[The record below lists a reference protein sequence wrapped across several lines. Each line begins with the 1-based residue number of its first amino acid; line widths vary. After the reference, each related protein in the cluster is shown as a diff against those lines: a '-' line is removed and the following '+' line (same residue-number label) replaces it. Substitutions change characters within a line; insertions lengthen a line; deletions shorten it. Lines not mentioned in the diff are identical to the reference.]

1 MSATLPRDIGRELAA
16 LRERAYGPDADI
28 AMDPGA
34 TARLAELEALVREGE
49 ISAARQSKTDDTA
62 DTPLTTSGGGVLSG
76 ADGAGAGDNPSLG
89 TETSAEEPLLP
100 PPAAAWWRHPGVFGA
115 AGLALAVGLGLGLA
129 LPAVWTDRPDF
140 IAGVDRDA
148 PVDPTE
154 AWIRQAERALDVDA
168 GNLRQYEQVQGVTM
182 WTGTNAVGAR
192 CLIVA
197 WGELWGNGSCT
208 PAPLD
213 PVVDFRVNPDIPMP
227 LAAPLDEGG
236 VVRFVAR
243 GDVVEIWVREPTD
256 TGSDLSAS

>member
-1 MSATLPRDIGRELAA
+1 MERITERIDAFNRSLERVGDQLDGFRTDLADREEALLGLIDAFGARISTSAPVPKGELAA
-16 LRERAYGPDADI
+16 LLAAAFNHLSAGLVAWTSAVRRDISGREFINRFERSVIVTVYGK
-28 AMDPGA
+28 
-34 TARLAELEALVREGE
+34 V
-49 ISAARQSKTDDTA
+49 K
-62 DTPLTTSGGGVLSG
+62 SGKS
-76 ADGAGAGDNPSLG
+76 SLG
-89 TETSAEEPLLP
+89 N
-100 PPAAAWWRHPGVFGA
+100 
-115 AGLALAVGLGLGLA
+115 
-129 LPAVWTDRPDF
+129 F

-192 CLIVA
+192 CIIVA